1 MLGNQHFKDRRRKD
15 LLKRY
20 EKFSLIISEI
30 HKSIVKISS
39 EAMRKYGLQG
49 ASAHILLAIHRT
61 GACTAAALARS
72 VDKNKSE
79 ISRVLVDLEKKGFIE
94 KENRE
99 TNYRVTLRL
108 TPVGERAALGIE
120 NAAISTVMSAG
131 NGVSDEDRAT
141 MYACL
146 DLISKNLQTIC
157 NEGLLEEGLDGISE

>member
-1 MLGNQHFKDRRRKD
+1 MD
-15 LLKRY
+15 
-20 EKFSLIISEI
+20 EI
-30 HKSIVKISS
+30 GF
-39 EAMRKYGLQG
+39 M
-49 ASAHILLAIHRT
+49 ASYI
-61 GACTAAALARS
+61 
-72 VDKNKSE
+72 DE
-79 ISRVLVDLEKKGFIE
+79 KGFIE

-131 NGVSDEDRAT
+131 YGVSDEDRAT